1 MCSVVHVFVFH
12 VNILKKM
19 CLLQLHVVGQ
29 KLYKRIVHLRSPNYG
44 PFLLLITNPILLKVK
59 ICAIMISDPCID
71 TKCMVS

>member
-1 MCSVVHVFVFH
+1 MLCRTCIRFPCEY
-12 VNILKKM
+12 LKKDVSVI
-19 CLLQLHVVGQ
+19 QLHVVGQ